1 MNKPP
6 KAIVTGAAGFIGSH
20 LVNKLLSLGY
30 SVIGLDDLSNGKIA
44 NLDDANKHENF
55 KFICVKVEEFDFDS
69 LGNDFDYL
77 FHLAGLADIVPSIR
91 EPEKYFIA
99 NTYGTFRIVE
109 YLRKNTN
116 IKIIYAASSSCYGL
130 PEKFPTAENETIR
143 TEYPYALSKFQA
155 EEIIIHFSK
164 VYGIKYIS
172 LRLFNVYGP
181 RSRTNGTYG
190 AVMGVFLAQFL
201 ANEQLTIVGDGN
213 QSRDF
218 IYVDDVVEA
227 FIIAARST
235 VQNEIFN
242 IGKSDPRKIIDLAYM
257 ISDKYTFIPKR
268 PGEPDMTW
276 ANISKAQDLLGW
288 HPKISL
294 EEGIELLKKNLE
306 YWKNAPVWTPS
317 KIQEVTADW
326 FRYLK

>member
-1 MNKPP
+1 MNNPP

-30 SVIGLDDLSNGKIA
+30 TVIGLDDLSNGKIA
-44 NLDDANKHENF
+44 NLDDANNYENF
-55 KFICVKVEEFDFDS
+55 KFICVKIEEFDFDS
-69 LGNDFDYL
+69 LGNEFDYL
-77 FHLAGLADIVPSIR
+77 FHLAGLADIVPSIM

-130 PEKFPTAENETIR
+130 PEKFPTAENEKIR

-155 EEIIIHFSK
+155 EEIIIHFSN

-190 AVMGVFLAQFL
+190 AVMGVFLAQLL

-227 FIIAARST
+227 FIIAARSN
-235 VQNEIFN
+235 VQNEVFN
-242 IGKSDPRKIIDLAYM
+242 IGKSDPRKIIDLVSM

-276 ANISKAQDLLGW
+276 ANINKAQDLLGW
-288 HPKISL
+288 QPKISL